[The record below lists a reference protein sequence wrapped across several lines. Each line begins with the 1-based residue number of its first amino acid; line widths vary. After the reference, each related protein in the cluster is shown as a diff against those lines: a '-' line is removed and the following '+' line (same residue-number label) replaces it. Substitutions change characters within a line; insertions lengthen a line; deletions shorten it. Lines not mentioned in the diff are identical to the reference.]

1 MFLLIQ
7 TNWWYAQT
15 FLYFN
20 TSHVSINLR
29 LLPETGILE
38 RISIHLMFL
47 LIIQIHLKGVFPLF
61 ISIHLMFLLIGH
73 SNRVRRSEAIS
84 IHLMF
89 LLISGQRMHYRIKS
103 NYFNTSHVSI
113 NRKSGGQDHSRRNF
127 NTSHVSI
134 NHRFFKAD
142 CSILYISIH
151 LMFLLIES
159 EEII

>member
-1 MFLLIQ
+1 
-7 TNWWYAQT
+7 
-15 FLYFN
+15 
-20 TSHVSINLR
+20 
-29 LLPETGILE
+29 
-38 RISIHLMFL
+38 
-47 LIIQIHLKGVFPLF
+47 
-61 ISIHLMFLLIGH
+61 MFLLIGH

-151 LMFLLIES
+151 LMFLLIVCRGHSAVRSGSISIHLMFLLILEQVFK
-159 EEII
+159 IIRKLIFQYISCFY

>member
-1 MFLLIQ
+1 
-7 TNWWYAQT
+7 
-15 FLYFN
+15 
-20 TSHVSINLR
+20 
-29 LLPETGILE
+29 
-38 RISIHLMFL
+38 
-47 LIIQIHLKGVFPLF
+47 
-61 ISIHLMFLLIGH
+61 MFLLIGH

-151 LMFLLIES
+151 LMFLLIEYLEAQGDPQKNFNTS
-159 EEII
+159 HVSINLFRAGCPCTTNFNFNTSHVSINQFQA

>member
-1 MFLLIQ
+1 MFLLIIFQRIPFRIYSVISIHLMFLLIQ

-61 ISIHLMFLLIGH
+61 ISIHLMFLLIGVS
-73 SNRVRRSEAIS
+73 SNGI
-84 IHLMF
+84 LM
-89 LLISGQRMHYRIKS
+89 IMH
-103 NYFNTSHVSI
+103 FNTSHVSI
-113 NRKSGGQDHSRRNF
+113 NRTQQQSKEVWSNF

-134 NHRFFKAD
+134 NQRAED
-142 CSILYISIH
+142 ALQN
-151 LMFLLIES
+151 
-159 EEII
+159 